1 MSRNN
6 WVKSLGLDK
15 DGTLFV
21 EVDNGIRLFDLC
33 LDTCLPEAMTVSPED
48 LMRTENRQLYYRFL
62 STLNEID
69 GIVFHSLYDKGCRL
83 KRGDVVVD
91 AGARVGTFT
100 AKISAAVGDEGRII
114 AVEPEPQNYACLLKN
129 IKANRL
135 YNVVPVQKMLW
146 SGPQQLDLHL
156 SLYFAA
162 HSAYCDAF
170 YNPTGDS
177 IRVEANTLDNIV
189 EALGVHAVDFIKMD
203 VEGSEIEAL
212 KGMKAILSSDVQMAI
227 AAYHPVGG
235 VMSHTVIIPQLERL
249 GFKADYT
256 EEGIVRA
263 KR

>member
-48 LMRTENRQLYYRFL
+48 LMRTENRRLYYRFL

-69 GIVFHSLYDKGCRL
+69 GIVFHSLYDKDCRL

-114 AVEPEPQNYACLLKN
+114 AVEPEPYRKC
-129 IKANRL
+129 
-135 YNVVPVQKMLW
+135 
-146 SGPQQLDLHL
+146 SG
-156 SLYFAA
+156 
-162 HSAYCDAF
+162 
-170 YNPTGDS
+170 
-177 IRVEANTLDNIV
+177 
-189 EALGVHAVDFIKMD
+189 AVRSNWTFIYRCT
-203 VEGSEIEAL
+203 SR
-212 KGMKAILSSDVQMAI
+212 
-227 AAYHPVGG
+227 
-235 VMSHTVIIPQLERL
+235 HTVLIVMHSTTQPGIRSGLRRTPWTTSWRL
-249 GFKADYT
+249 WGFMRWISSKWMLKAP
-256 EEGIVRA
+256 RS
-263 KR
+263 KRSKA